1 MSNAANGARA
11 ASPIVTAIPARLD
24 RLPWSRFH
32 LLVVVA
38 LGVTWIL
45 DGLEVTI
52 VGALGGI
59 LQDPRTLHL
68 SGEQIGGVAS
78 FYVTGA
84 VIGALFFG
92 WLTDRLG
99 RKRMFFVTLA
109 IYLLGVL
116 LSAFSW
122 DFLSFALF
130 RCVTGFGIGGEYAAI
145 NSAIDELIPAR
156 LRGRIDLVVNGSYWL
171 GAALGS
177 GATIILLNPRWFP
190 IDLGWR
196 LGFGLGAALGLLI
209 LLLRRFV
216 PESPRW
222 LVSHGQDKEAERAVE
237 EIERRVERETGR
249 ALTATT
255 ASLTLVPRQSFGLG
269 AISRAMLGKY
279 RSRSVL
285 ALILMAAQA
294 FLYNAM
300 FFTYGLVLTRFYRTP
315 APDVGFY
322 LLPLAV
328 GNFLGPLLLGPFFD
342 TIGRRAMIAGT
353 YLVAGLLLI
362 ASAWLFA
369 QGMLSADTQVAAW
382 SAIFFFASAAASSA
396 YLTASEIFPLEVRA
410 FAIAIF
416 YSLGTAAGGIAA
428 PWLFGRLIDS
438 GSRWRLFDG
447 YALAAILMAAAAAT
461 ELCCGIDAERKSL
474 EEIAEPLSQGRA

>member
-1 MSNAANGARA
+1 MTATAGTTAIP
-11 ASPIVTAIPARLD
+11 PIVTAIPARLD

-52 VGALGGI
+52 VGAFGGV
-59 LQDPRTLHL
+59 LQDPRTLDL

-78 FYVTGA
+78 FYVIGA
-84 VIGALFFG
+84 VIGAVFFG
-92 WLTDRLG
+92 WLTDRFG
-99 RKRMFFVTLA
+99 RKRMFFATLA

-130 RCVTGFGIGGEYAAI
+130 RCLTGFGIGGEYAAV

-177 GATIILLNPRWFP
+177 GATIILLNPKLFP

-196 LGFGLGAALGLLI
+196 LGFGLGAALGLFI

-222 LVSHGQDKEAERAVE
+222 LVAHGRDQEAERTVA
-237 EIERRVERETGR
+237 EIERVVERETGR
-249 ALTATT
+249 ALSATSET
-255 ASLTLVPRQSFGLG
+255 LTLVPRKSFGLMMVVG
-269 AISRAMLGKY
+269 AMVGKY
-279 RSRSVL
+279 RTRSIL
-285 ALILMAAQA
+285 ALTLMAAQA

-300 FFTYGLVLTRFYRTP
+300 FFTYGLVLTRFYQTP
-315 APDVGFY
+315 AADVGFY
-322 LLPLAV
+322 LLPLAA
-328 GNFLGPLLLGPFFD
+328 GNFLGPLLLGRFFD

-362 ASAWLFA
+362 ASAWAFA
-369 QGMLSADTQVAAW
+369 QGMLSADMQVAAW
-382 SAIFFFASAAASSA
+382 SATFFFASAAASSA
-396 YLTASEIFPLEVRA
+396 YLTASEIFPLEARA

-416 YSLGTAAGGIAA
+416 YSLGTAIGGIAA
-428 PWLFGRLIDS
+428 PWIFGKLIDS
-438 GSRWRLFDG
+438 GSRWLLFDG
-447 YALAAILMAAAAAT
+447 YGIAALLMFAAAAT
-461 ELCCGIDAERKSL
+461 ELACGIDAEGKSL
-474 EEIAEPLSQGRA
+474 EEIAEPLSRGHA